1 MLFNRIRLA
10 AVAAAFIATTLA
22 VPALADGTAA
32 DAARGAKRAYTCF
45 GCHGIPNYRNSY
57 PAYHVPK
64 IGGQHEAYL
73 VSALSEYSSGARPHT
88 TMRSQAGSMTE
99 QEIRDVAAYFASTM
113 PAAAADKTVG
123 TPPAA
128 AATCV
133 ACHGAN
139 GVGITGDY
147 PNLGGQHADYIVQAL
162 KAYRKGT
169 RQNAIMNG
177 MAAALS
183 DEDIQAIAHY
193 FAQQS
198 PALSVPKAPR

>member
-1 MLFNRIRLA
+1 
-10 AVAAAFIATTLA
+10 
-22 VPALADGTAA
+22 
-32 DAARGAKRAYTCF
+32 
-45 GCHGIPNYRNSY
+45 
-57 PAYHVPK
+57 
-64 IGGQHEAYL
+64 
-73 VSALSEYSSGARPHT
+73 
-88 TMRSQAGSMTE
+88 MRSQAGSMTE

-113 PAAAADKTVG
+113 PAASADKTVG

-183 DEDIQAIAHY
+183 DDDIQAIAHY